1 MQHSATATD
10 HHPPKP
16 VANAY
21 YQDSP
26 SAHSAAGVAASNSIM
41 GSWPGGDS
49 QQYQQA
55 CNTDT
60 ACSSPLDTPLAKIMQ
75 QQHATSVAGANGV
88 SGGSGGEPIV
98 ATAHPTPPQS
108 AASHGFSN
116 AHNPD
121 AWRAY
126 QNPYHQGIPVP
137 GAYSAA
143 AFASPISSGMPTGLD
158 NGSFEH
164 SAATA
169 DYYYANN
176 GHPHQA
182 QHQHPGQLTHSS
194 GTMSAHQPNG
204 IADMHQLHYQQSH
217 AQAIGQYHH
226 SQQQTQQ
233 QQQQHGQDQHQHH
246 HHSQQQ
252 QQHHHQQ
259 QQSSQ
264 QQHGIHPHDPSSVSQ
279 FDHAAAAAVS
289 AAAGNQ
295 HYMGDFG
302 HGMYAGAQEI
312 ASAPASVM
320 HLPPIDPASSL
331 SRHNSYFSMAGSPGN
346 NFDPMSAA
354 AVAAAAAAAASAGPY
369 SPHPAGQSQYMT
381 AAAAR
386 GQQPYPSTMMIGR
399 FNMGGMPSNSGP
411 GAVPTPPPPAS
422 SMQSQHQPPPLGS
435 SGSSMSVPSTPT
447 RPIGMSRMNSHG
459 QSSTTQRKRYLC
471 TVCQKMFAR
480 PSTLSTHMHSHT
492 GEKPYE
498 CTWDGCEKRFS
509 VMSNLRRHQRIHE
522 RQRQKYA
529 NVQQQQH
536 GQMQPTDP
544 MASGDESS
552 DESTTP
558 LASQMHAV
566 AAHGHHHRHQ
576 HHMSPPPGFNQPPML
591 ASHAQGGM
599 SASLGMHHHSL
610 PSLHHTHQQQHQQQ
624 QPHPHHHQH
633 HLMAP
638 VASHQ
643 QQHYQHY
650 QHQQPQPSMSD
661 ALTKHSV
668 GPNSI
673 HDDSATVVMS
683 ANEESVPMLNGASTA
698 STNTISP
705 TTPQSSGLK
714 E

>member
-1 MQHSATATD
+1 MFVYSMQHSATAAD
-10 HHPPKP
+10 HHSTKP
-16 VANAY
+16 MVNAY
-21 YQDSP
+21 YQDNP
-26 SAHSAAGVAASNSIM
+26 GAHGTGGVAASNGMM
-41 GSWPGGDS
+41 GSWPGADS
-49 QQYQQA
+49 QQYQHG
-55 CNTDT
+55 CNTTDT
-60 ACSSPLDTPLAKIMQ
+60 ACSSPLETPLAKIMQ
-75 QQHATSVAGANGV
+75 QQQHATSSVAGANGV
-88 SGGSGGEPIV
+88 SGGSGAEPIA
-98 ATAHPTPPQS
+98 ATAHLTPPQS

-164 SAATA
+164 SA
-169 DYYYANN
+169 DYYYGNN
-176 GHPHQA
+176 GHQAPHS
-182 QHQHPGQLTHSS
+182 HQHPHQLTHPAP
-194 GTMSAHQPNG
+194 GTMSAHQPSS

-217 AQAIGQYHH
+217 AQAMGVDRDGAGQHSHH
-226 SQQQTQQ
+226 SQQQ
-233 QQQQHGQDQHQHH
+233 
-246 HHSQQQ
+246 S
-252 QQHHHQQ
+252 QQHH
-259 QQSSQ
+259 
-264 QQHGIHPHDPSSVSQ
+264 QQHPGLHHHDPSSVSQ
-279 FDHAAAAAVS
+279 FDHAAAAAAS
-289 AAAGNQ
+289 AAAAAGNP

-331 SRHNSYFSMAGSPGN
+331 SRHNSYFNMAGSPN
-346 NFDPMSAA
+346 SSFDPMSAA
-354 AVAAAAAAAASAGPY
+354 AVAAAAAAAASTGTY
-369 SPHPAGQSQYMT
+369 SPHPAGHNQYMT

-399 FNMGGMPSNSGP
+399 FNMGGMPSNSAP
-411 GAVPTPPPPAS
+411 GAIPTPPPPTS
-422 SMQSQHQPPPLGS
+422 SMQSPHQHQHQPPPLGS
-435 SGSSMSVPSTPT
+435 SASSMSVSSTPS
-447 RPIGMSRMNSHG
+447 RPLGMTRMNSHG

-536 GQMQPTDP
+536 NQIKPAD
-544 MASGDESS
+544 ASGDESS

-566 AAHGHHHRHQ
+566 AAHGHHHRHP
-576 HHMSPPPGFNQPPML
+576 HHMSPPPGFSQPPML
-591 ASHAQGGM
+591 ASHAPGGM
-599 SASLGMHHHSL
+599 SASLGMHHHGL
-610 PSLHHTHQQQHQQQ
+610 PSLHHPHH
-624 QPHPHHHQH
+624 QPHPHQNQH
-633 HLMAP
+633 HLLAP
-638 VASHQ
+638 VTS
-643 QQHYQHY
+643 QQHYQHPHY
-650 QHQQPQPSMSD
+650 QHQPPSMSD

-673 HDDSATVVMS
+673 HEDASTAVMS
-683 ANEESVPMLNGASTA
+683 ANEESVPMLNGASTT
-698 STNTISP
+698 STNTINP

-714 E
+714 D

>member
-1 MQHSATATD
+1 MFVYSMQHSATAAD
-10 HHPPKP
+10 HHSTKP
-16 VANAY
+16 MVNAY
-21 YQDSP
+21 YQDNP
-26 SAHSAAGVAASNSIM
+26 SAHGAAGVAASNGMM
-41 GSWPGGDS
+41 GSWPGADS
-49 QQYQQA
+49 QQYQHG
-55 CNTDT
+55 CNTTDT

-75 QQHATSVAGANGV
+75 QQQQHATSSVAGANGV
-88 SGGSGGEPIV
+88 SGGSGAEPIA

-164 SAATA
+164 SATAA
-169 DYYYANN
+169 DYYYGNN
-176 GHPHQA
+176 GHTHQA
-182 QHQHPGQLTHSS
+182 PHPHPHQLTHPTP
-194 GTMSAHQPNG
+194 GTMSAHQPNS

-217 AQAIGQYHH
+217 AQAMGVGSDRDGTGQH
-226 SQQQTQQ
+226 SHQPQQQPQQ
-233 QQQQHGQDQHQHH
+233 
-246 HHSQQQ
+246 
-252 QQHHHQQ
+252 HHQQ
-259 QQSSQ
+259 QQ
-264 QQHGIHPHDPSSVSQ
+264 HPGLHHHDPSSVSQ
-279 FDHAAAAAVS
+279 FDQAAAAAAS
-289 AAAGNQ
+289 AAAAAGNP

-302 HGMYAGAQEI
+302 HGMYAGAPEI

-331 SRHNSYFSMAGSPGN
+331 SRHNSYFNMAGSPN
-346 NFDPMSAA
+346 SSFDPMSAA
-354 AVAAAAAAAASAGPY
+354 AVAAAAAAAASTGTY
-369 SPHPAGQSQYMT
+369 SPHPAGHNQYMT

-386 GQQPYPSTMMIGR
+386 GPQPYPSAMMIGR
-399 FNMGGMPSNSGP
+399 FNMGGMPSNSAP
-411 GAVPTPPPPAS
+411 GAIPTPPPPAS
-422 SMQSQHQPPPLGS
+422 SMQSPHQHQHQPPPLGS
-435 SGSSMSVPSTPT
+435 SASSMSVSSTPT
-447 RPIGMSRMNSHG
+447 RPMGMPRMNSHG

-529 NVQQQQH
+529 NVQQQQQH
-536 GQMQPTDP
+536 NQIKPAD
-544 MASGDESS
+544 ASGDESS

-566 AAHGHHHRHQ
+566 AAHGHHHRHP
-576 HHMSPPPGFNQPPML
+576 HHMSPPPGFSQPQML

-599 SASLGMHHHSL
+599 PASLSIHHHGL
-610 PSLHHTHQQQHQQQ
+610 PSLHHPHHQQQ
-624 QPHPHHHQH
+624 QPHSHQSQH
-633 HLMAP
+633 HLLAP
-638 VASHQ
+638 VTSQ
-643 QQHYQHY
+643 QQHYQHPHY
-650 QHQQPQPSMSD
+650 QHQPPQSSMTD

-673 HDDSATVVMS
+673 HEDSSTAVMS
-683 ANEESVPMLNGASTA
+683 ANEESVPMLNGASTT
-698 STNTISP
+698 STNTINP

-714 E
+714 D